1 MSRPVRA
8 RRLTDDEGQF
18 LLRLIRRR
26 GRADAIR
33 YRRGLIILASSSGTP
48 VLAIARL
55 IAADPDTVRDV
66 IHAFNAHGLSV
77 LEPHWGAGRPPRIT
91 DPDEAFV
98 VEIARRRPG
107 KLGLPFTHWSIR
119 KLANYLSG
127 RYGRTDPAQM
137 PHRIVRIGRERV
149 RRILHSHDIT
159 FQRTRTWKESRDP
172 AKDAKLDRIEEVISR
187 FPDRVFA
194 FDQFGPLSIRPCH
207 GTCWAR
213 TKHPDRLP
221 ATYHRYHGVR
231 YFHGCYDLARDQLWG
246 VLHEH
251 KGGAHTLA
259 ALKSIRAAR
268 PDGAPIYIVC
278 DNLSCNT
285 TAAIRTWA
293 AAHKVELCPTPTNAS
308 WADPIEAQF
317 GPLRMFT
324 MANSDHPSHAAL
336 ARRLHAYLRW
346 RNANARDPRVLDAQR
361 RERAR
366 VRSEKGHRWGRPQP
380 CAA

>member
-1 MSRPVRA
+1 MLGNGPAWFGGGPHGKGVPSRKPPRRAAYPV
-8 RRLTDDEGQF
+8 
-18 LLRLIRRR
+18 
-26 GRADAIR
+26 
-33 YRRGLIILASSSGTP
+33 
-48 VLAIARL
+48 
-55 IAADPDTVRDV
+55 
-66 IHAFNAHGLSV
+66 NAHGLSV

-91 DPDEAFV
+91 DQDEAFV
-98 VEIARRRPG
+98 VEIARRRPQ

-172 AKDAKLDRIEEVISR
+172 AKDAKLDRIEEVMSR

-213 TKHPDRLP
+213 EKHPDRLP

-259 ALKSIRAAR
+259 ALKTVRAAR

-317 GPLRMFT
+317 GPLRTFT